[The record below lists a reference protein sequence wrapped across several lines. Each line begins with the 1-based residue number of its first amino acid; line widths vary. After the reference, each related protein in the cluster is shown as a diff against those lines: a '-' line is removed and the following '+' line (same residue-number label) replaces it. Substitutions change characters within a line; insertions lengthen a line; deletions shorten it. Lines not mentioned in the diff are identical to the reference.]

1 MAGGFQEGA
10 FQEDKPHCARTNL
23 PSVYIMLADAPLIKA
38 SHMAK
43 ININRMVKYILL
55 IVDHD
60 KGGGGKEEL

>member
-1 MAGGFQEGA
+1 MQYLFR
-10 FQEDKPHCARTNL
+10 PWLRTDTLKLL
-23 PSVYIMLADAPLIKA
+23 PTFLVAKA